1 MLSFVEIIEI
11 LGTIAFAISGIR
23 LASAKRFDWFGA
35 IVVGFATACGGGT
48 IRDLLLGVPAFWL
61 ASPLYIT
68 LTLLSVLWVRLFSRL
83 LVHLNNTFFF
93 FDTLGLALFT
103 IVGME
108 KSLDMGYPF
117 WVAIGMGCLGGAA
130 GGVIRDVL
138 INEIPL
144 IFHKEIYAIACING
158 GLVWWGLSYFGLP
171 VGVCELVC
179 GITVFST
186 RVLAVKYQWCLSIL
200 PNHEDIG
207 DEILLTRRK
216 KRKGIKSQS
225 KDLNHPEPDA
235 SADASADVVSDISA
249 DVVSDIST
257 DVVSDAKKK
266 GDN

>member
-1 MLSFVEIIEI
+1 MLSFVQIIEI

-48 IRDLLLGVPAFWL
+48 IRDLLLGDTPFWL
-61 ASPLYIT
+61 TNPLYII
-68 LTLLSVLWVRLFSRL
+68 LTILSVLWVRLFSRF

-117 WVAIGMGCLGGAA
+117 WVAIVMGCLGGAA

-158 GLVWWGLSYFGLP
+158 GIVWWGIAYFGAPL
-171 VGVCELVC
+171 GVCEIVC
-179 GITVFST
+179 GVVVFAT

-200 PNHEDIG
+200 PNHECVN
-207 DEILLTRRK
+207 DEISLKRIKWRK
-216 KRKGIKSQS
+216 ETHQSKIQNQQEIKKAIKSEIQKEMKES
-225 KDLNHPEPDA
+225 
-235 SADASADVVSDISA
+235 V
-249 DVVSDIST
+249 
-257 DVVSDAKKK
+257 AKSQKT
-266 GDN
+266 